1 MTDAM
6 NRRRFLKVL
15 GVTSAGAAAVS
26 ACGIG
31 PEPTERLIPYLV
43 QPEDQIPGKATY
55 YATTCRECAAG
66 CGVVARVREGR
77 AVKLEGNPESPI
89 NRGRL
94 CARGQAALQGLYNPD
109 RVPHPMVRNANG
121 TFEAIDWDGAI
132 QRLGAKVG
140 EARGKIAFVTGTE
153 VSTFGDLLDDWLK
166 GVGGRRYSYEA
177 FNFDALRA
185 GNRMTFGTTAVPTY
199 DFAHAR
205 YLLSFGA
212 DFLDTWL
219 SPVEFQNGFTE
230 AHAFD
235 GGRPAGMAK
244 FVFVGPRLSLTGM
257 NADEW
262 IAARPGTE
270 GILALAMAEVIV
282 SQHLTR
288 VPADANRLVGLLA
301 GYAPRAVANTIG
313 IDQDTIVRLAREF
326 ARSGG
331 GLAVAGGM
339 ATQYANGA
347 EIVAAV
353 NILNYVAGAVG
364 SLVKFGADLAVGS
377 AASFS
382 DFAGLMADM
391 TAGRVAL
398 LLVHGANPAHSLP
411 GAFQQALG
419 KVPYK
424 VSFSSYMDETASA
437 CDMILPDHHAL
448 EQWGDSRPRAGVT
461 AFQQPVVQPVFE
473 TRQTA
478 DVILKLAGRTGTFKD
493 YIQGKWR
500 GLQPRTHAGGARAGA
515 AANTGDQVLFD
526 ALAKG
531 GVYGEAAP
539 PSRPVRLADLSK
551 LNFAAPAVPAAPA
564 ALAADQQ
571 QVVVFPH
578 PVLHDGRG
586 ANKPWL
592 QELPDPVSKIAW
604 HAWVE
609 VHPETAKKWDLAT
622 GDFLLL
628 KTARGA
634 GQKFPVWITRSV
646 RSDVLAV
653 PTGQGHTAYGRYAK
667 DRSANAFE
675 LLGVQANDYGGRT
688 FMVGASATK
697 TGEHR
702 KIVTTEG
709 SPREGGRG
717 TVEVLGVARARSLRP
732 TDHPFHFEETPSYAS
747 PAVEWW
753 SEQQHKMNE
762 LGNYKGEHPRWGL
775 AIDLSKCTGC
785 AACVTACYA
794 ENNLAAVGED
804 LMQRGREMSW
814 MRLERYWLTDEKGEP
829 QGAVN
834 TPMLCQQCGNA
845 PCEPVCPVFA
855 AYHTPDG
862 LNGQVY
868 NRCVG
873 TRYCSNNCP
882 YKVRYFN
889 WYNYAERGGKYEAW
903 PEPLSMLLNPD
914 VTVREKG
921 VMEKCTFCVQRIRGA
936 QNQARLEDRGV
947 RDGEIVTAC
956 QQTCPS
962 EAIVFGDL
970 NDRRSRVS
978 QLATDPRGYHV
989 LAGLNTKPGITYLAR
1004 VVAQETPSH
1013 G

>member
-1 MTDAM
+1 MTESLD
-6 NRRRFLKVL
+6 RRRFLKVL
-15 GVTSAGAAAVS
+15 GVTGAGAAAVS

-31 PEPTERLIPYLV
+31 PEPTERLIPYLI
-43 QPEDQIPGKATY
+43 QPEDQIPGTATY

-66 CGVVARVREGR
+66 CGVRVRIREGR
-77 AVKLEGNPESPI
+77 AVKLEGNPDSPI

-109 RVPHPMVRNANG
+109 RIAHPLVRNASG
-121 TFEAIDWDGAI
+121 VFEELDWDGAI
-132 QRLGAKVG
+132 QRLAAKVR
-140 EARGKIAFVTGTE
+140 ESHGKGIVFMTGAE
-153 VSTFGDLLDDWLK
+153 QSTFGDLVDEWMK
-166 GVGGRRYSYEA
+166 QVGGRRMSYEP
-177 FNFDALRA
+177 FGFEALRA
-185 GNRMTFGTTAVPTY
+185 GNRMAFGTASLPSY
-199 DFAHAR
+199 DFGNAK
-205 YLLSFGA
+205 YLISFGA

-219 SPVEFQNGFTE
+219 SPVEFQNGFSQ

-235 GGRPAGMAK
+235 AGRPASMAK
-244 FVFVGPRLSLTGM
+244 FVFIGPRMSLTGM

-270 GILALAMAEVIV
+270 GTLALAMAQVIL
-282 SQHLTR
+282 SQHLAR
-288 VPADANRLVGLLA
+288 VPADASRLVSVLSA
-301 GYAPRAVANTIG
+301 YRPSAMAQAIG
-313 IDQDTIVRLAREF
+313 IDADTIVRLAREF

-353 NILNYVAGAVG
+353 NILNYVAGSVG
-364 SLVKFGADLAVGS
+364 SLIKFGADLAIGS
-377 AASFS
+377 TNT
-382 DFAGLMADM
+382 FADLTALTSDM
-391 TAGRVAL
+391 TNGRVAL
-398 LLVHGANPAHSLP
+398 LFVHGTNPAHSLP

-419 KVPYK
+419 KVGYK
-424 VSFSSYMDETASA
+424 VSFSSFMDETAAA
-437 CDMILPDHHAL
+437 CDLILPDHHAL

-461 AFQQPVVQPVFE
+461 ALQQPVVQPVFD
-473 TRQTA
+473 TRPSG
-478 DVILKLAGRTGTFKD
+478 DVILKLAGKTGTFQD
-493 YIQGKWR
+493 YLQGKWR
-500 GLQPRTHAGGARAGA
+500 TRHPKDF
-515 AANTGDQVLFD
+515 DQYWFD
-526 ALAKG
+526 SLAKG
-531 GVYGEAAP
+531 GIYGDAP
-539 PSRPVRLADLSK
+539 TRAVRLAEGVAK
-551 LNFAAPAVPAAPA
+551 LGFAALAAPAVP
-564 ALAADQQ
+564 DQQ
-571 QVVVFPH
+571 VIVFPH
-578 PVLHDGRG
+578 PALHDGRG

-604 HAWVE
+604 HSWVE
-609 VHPETAKKWDLAT
+609 VHPDTAAKWGIAT

-628 KTARGA
+628 KSSFGA
-634 GQKFPVWITRSV
+634 QKFPAWITRSV
-646 RSDVLAV
+646 RPDVLAV

-675 LLGVQANDYGGRT
+675 LLGAQATTYGGRS
-688 FMVGASATK
+688 FIVSASATK

-709 SPREGGRG
+709 SPRERGRG
-717 TVEVLGVARARSLRP
+717 TVEVLGLARAKALHP
-732 TDHPFHFEETPSYAS
+732 GDAPFHHDETPEYAS
-747 PAVEWW
+747 ASVEWW
-753 SEQQHKMNE
+753 AERQHEQAE
-762 LGNYKGEHPRWGL
+762 IGNYKGEQPRWGL

-794 ENNLAAVGED
+794 ENNIATVGEE

-814 MRLERYWLTDEKGEP
+814 MRLERYWLTDEHGEP

-834 TPMLCQQCGNA
+834 SPMLCQQCGNA
-845 PCEPVCPVFA
+845 PCEPVCPVYA

-889 WYNYAERGGKYEAW
+889 WYNYAERGGEYEAF

-936 QNQARLEDRGV
+936 QNQARLENRAV
-947 RDGEIVTAC
+947 RDGDIVTAC

-962 EAIVFGDL
+962 EAIIFGDL
-970 NDRRSRVS
+970 SDKRSHVYA
-978 QLATDPRGYHV
+978 LAGNPRGYHV
-989 LAGLNTKPGITYLAR
+989 LAGLNTKPAITYLAR
-1004 VVAQETPSH
+1004 VVAQDTPSH